1 MLGDASALR
10 LVLEPT
16 IDRLGCELVYVTLV
30 ESKTR
35 VLRVFIDA
43 PGGIT
48 LDDCERVSRRVSD
61 VLDVENVIEGEYN
74 LEVSSPG
81 INRPLVKHEHFEQVR
96 GKEVFIQMQDL
107 HLGRRKFKGPLI
119 AVDEQAVVVSVDGE
133 PYELLFSEMHSAN
146 LVDGERVA
154 KDTRRRREDK
164 NG

>member
-107 HLGRRKFKGPLI
+107 HLGR
-119 AVDEQAVVVSVDGE
+119 
-133 PYELLFSEMHSAN
+133 
-146 LVDGERVA
+146 
-154 KDTRRRREDK
+154 
-164 NG
+164 